1 MINVQG
7 CDKPESYQ
15 RSSSGYIQT
24 LKSYCKDIKQE
35 VLHDKDLCRESLKKL
50 SASRVIISR
59 PSVSASGAPDREAED
74 DPGNVIKICVYNVN
88 GNSNELMLTP
98 GEVSVTEGSLE
109 DIPLDKEVS
118 AKIEQVLENLPQA
131 RHRDGLVIKIPVFI
145 ININNILSN
154 GNKNTVS
161 LK

>member
-1 MINVQG
+1 MKNVPG
-7 CDKPESYQ
+7 YDKPESYQ

-24 LKSYCKDIKQE
+24 LKSYCRDIKQE

-50 SASRVIISR
+50 SASQVIISQ
-59 PSVSASGAPDREAED
+59 PSVSVSGSPDREAED
-74 DPGNVIKICVYNVN
+74 DPGNVIKIFVYNVN
-88 GNSNELMLTP
+88 GNSNELKLTP

-118 AKIEQVLENLPQA
+118 AKIEQAVENLQKT
-131 RHRDGLVIKIPVFI
+131 RYRDGLVIKIPVFI